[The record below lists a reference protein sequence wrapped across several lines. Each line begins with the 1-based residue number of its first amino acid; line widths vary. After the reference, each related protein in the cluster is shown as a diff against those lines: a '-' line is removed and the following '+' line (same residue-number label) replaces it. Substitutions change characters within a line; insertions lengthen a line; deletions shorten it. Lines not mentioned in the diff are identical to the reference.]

1 MSPQCDWDWKS
12 SPKPWVNE
20 LVAALRAA
28 SFVDHKGVYLTECSM
43 GGMGVWEVEESIN
56 QLLYLTL
63 SRKVVGSSRAPT

>member
-28 SFVDHKGVYLTECSM
+28 SFVDHKCVYLTGCSM
-43 GGMGVWEVEESIN
+43 GGMGVWEVED
-56 QLLYLTL
+56 LD
-63 SRKVVGSSRAPT
+63 RRASFGNIVCGPYRAKTYIS